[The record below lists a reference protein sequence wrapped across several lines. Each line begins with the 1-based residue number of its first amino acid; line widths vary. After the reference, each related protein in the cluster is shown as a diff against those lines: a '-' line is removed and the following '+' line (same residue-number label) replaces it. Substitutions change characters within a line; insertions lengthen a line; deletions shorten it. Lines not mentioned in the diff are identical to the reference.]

1 MEGKAMKKKIILFL
15 SFLLTAMF
23 LTGCQMSTVIT
34 EEEIKEM
41 REIATEVAK
50 SEEYLIP
57 EGFSVDYPEPPKTHL
72 IKVTKEDEYETQ
84 LVFDISKEQPEIV
97 QIYEIAVPGYA
108 ILLIIIAALLLIVL
122 GYAISCLGKK

>member
-34 EEEIKEM
+34 QEEIKEM

-57 EGFSVDYPEPPKTHL
+57 EGFSVDYPETPKTHL

-97 QIYEIAVPGYA
+97 QTYEIAVPGYA
-108 ILLIIIAALLLIVL
+108 ILLIIIVALLLIVL

>member
-1 MEGKAMKKKIILFL
+1 
-15 SFLLTAMF
+15 
-23 LTGCQMSTVIT
+23 MSTVIT
-34 EEEIKEM
+34 QEEIKEM

-57 EGFSVDYPEPPKTHL
+57 EGFSVDYPEPPKTYL

-97 QIYEIAVPGYA
+97 QTYEIAVPGYA